1 MNPLFAALSSAL
13 NTGGSSR
20 PGSLTAW
27 LAATDSDPAPAQ
39 GGSITNE
46 IVAWFDASAP
56 YLFYLIVFGL
66 VFAGTGLF
74 IGAFIPFITGDSLVF
89 AAGIV
94 AGTFPDRINIVVMVV
109 GVAIAGWLG
118 DQVGYTLGRH
128 FGRPYLDKRKGKWIQ
143 NAIAKS
149 EQFYS
154 RYGWWSIVVARFVPW
169 ARVIIPALAG
179 IGRMNYYKFFS
190 ANFVGAV
197 LWGSGLTA
205 AGYYVAVGIPWVRG
219 VTYGIAIVVILL
231 SVIAGIRTWRA
242 NREPKVQASPENSG
256 PENSGPETK
265 APRD

>member
-1 MNPLFAALSSAL
+1 VNPLFAAISSAL
-13 NTGGSSR
+13 ADGT
-20 PGSLTAW
+20 
-27 LAATDSDPAPAQ
+27 DPAPAQ
-39 GGSITNE
+39 GGSITNQ

-56 YLFYLIVFGL
+56 YLFYVIVFGL

-94 AGTFPDRINIVVMVV
+94 AGTFPDRINIVVMIV

-143 NAIAKS
+143 TAIAKS
-149 EQFYS
+149 EQFYL
-154 RYGWWSIVVARFVPW
+154 RYGWWSIVVARFIPW

-179 IGRMNYYKFFS
+179 IGKMNYYKFFS
-190 ANFVGAV
+190 ANLTGAI

-219 VTYGIAIVVILL
+219 VTYGIAIAVILL
-231 SVIAGIRTWRA
+231 SIIAGVRTWRA
-242 NREPKVQASPENSG
+242 NREPKSEADPET
-256 PENSGPETK
+256 SGPETSG
-265 APRD
+265 PETSSPQN